1 EEHHAEQLDHQKP
14 AASITEYH
22 SSPGERENRHQIEDN
37 KCGERYERAHQQC
50 FGVPAKH
57 RQHGYLHSFP
67 AAEGIAKYGRLTER
81 EPYVEADEHEC
92 GACQKR
98 NSPTEAE
105 ETFVGQRVG
114 ERQKCASGQ
123 EEPQWCAE

>member
-1 EEHHAEQLDHQKP
+1 
-14 AASITEYH
+14 
-22 SSPGERENRHQIEDN
+22 
-37 KCGERYERAHQQC
+37 QQC
-50 FGVPAKH
+50 FGVPAKQ
-57 RQHGYLHSFP
+57 RQHGYLHAFP

-123 EEPQWCAE
+123 EEPQWCAELRKHSVPSALPGRRVFDRQQDRASPFTT